1 MEQLMIKRLL
11 FFFVPFLMLIVI
23 GISLS
28 GCYYDNEEYLYKYT
42 KVACDTNVFTY
53 SQKVEPILKA
63 YCFGCHGQSSP
74 SSGIAMEGYTTLL
87 PFVSN
92 KKLWGTI
99 NHESGFSAMPQN
111 ANKLSECNL
120 TIIKKWIAAGAP
132 NN

>member
-42 KVACDTNVFTY
+42 KTACDTNVFTF
-53 SQKVEPILKA
+53 SQKVDPILRT
-63 YCFGCHGQSSP
+63 YCYGCHGQSSP
-74 SSGIAMEGYTTLL
+74 SSGIAMEGYSTLL

-92 KKLWGTI
+92 QKLWGTI

-111 ANKLSECNL
+111 ANKMSECNL